1 MGTHA
6 MTYFGT
12 RDLSTRAW
20 IHRPYFG
27 FVTVNCVAEIKAFEL
42 AVPPWRLASKKRRK
56 CLCRNQIVVTE
67 SDQGKNQASL
77 VRLFRP

>member
-20 IHRPYFG
+20 IHWPYFG

-42 AVPPWRLASKKRRK
+42 ACPHGGWRAKKS
-56 CLCRNQIVVTE
+56 CLCRNQIVVTDV
-67 SDQGKNQASL
+67 DQGKNQASL